1 MRIALL
7 NMRGNFEKHLGQG
20 VQKYIYNVWQHM
32 LALKTGHT
40 IDKVELGSGESRRM
54 RELSFTW
61 SSLFHNLSGYNIVH
75 MPAPVAFNPMNR
87 GKAIT
92 MTTSH
97 EFFMLN
103 ERNPLRDTPEGKVL
117 NHWTKTWA
125 YNLCIKQ
132 LLNSDY
138 MIVDSTLIRDEAI
151 RKGYD
156 RKRIFLVNIGVDD
169 EFLDVPYRPKKRGKN
184 FIVGRL
190 GSFGYRKNVAF
201 SIRAFRK
208 IEDKDMRFEIW
219 GKPSGT
225 YDQLVE
231 LARGD
236 DRIQFKGF
244 APKEKLVQTYD
255 RFDVYLH
262 PILYTGFEME
272 ILEAQA
278 RGIPVIVSRNAQ
290 IPAEVKRYAFEADDE
305 DHMAQLIMEFKEKGY
320 DKKHQKK
327 AMEYARSFT
336 WKKTAEGTIL
346 AYEKA
351 YQSA

>member
-7 NMRGNFEKHLGQG
+7 SMQGNFDKDLGQG

-32 LALKTGHT
+32 LALKSEHT
-40 IDKVELGSGESRRM
+40 IDKVELGSGNGRRM
-54 RELSFTW
+54 RELSFTF
-61 SSLFHNLSGYNIVH
+61 SSLFHNMNGYDIIH
-75 MPAPVAFNPMNR
+75 MPAPIAFNPINR

-97 EFFMLN
+97 EFFFLK
-103 ERNPLRDTPEGKVL
+103 EDNPLRLMPEGRVPSYRKL
-117 NHWTKTWA
+117 A
-125 YNLCIKQ
+125 YDLCIRQ
-132 LLNSDY
+132 LLSSDY

-151 RKGYD
+151 SKGYD
-156 RKRIFLVNIGVDD
+156 RNRIFLVNIGVDD
-169 EFLDVPYRPKKRGKN
+169 EFLDAHMKPKEEGKE

-208 IEDKDMRFEIW
+208 IEDNDIRFEIW

-225 YDQLVE
+225 YDELVK
-231 LARGD
+231 LASGD
-236 DRIQFKGF
+236 PRIQFMGF
-244 APKEKLVQTYD
+244 APKEKLVETYD

-278 RGIPVIVSRNAQ
+278 RGIPVIVSKNAQ
-290 IPAEVKRYAFEADDE
+290 IPEEVKRYAFEADDE
-305 DHMAQLIMEFKEKGY
+305 DHMAQLIKEFKEDGY
-320 DKKHQKK
+320 DKKRQKV

-336 WKKTAEGTIL
+336 WEKTAEGTL
-346 AYEKA
+346 NAYRKA
-351 YQSA
+351 LGGA